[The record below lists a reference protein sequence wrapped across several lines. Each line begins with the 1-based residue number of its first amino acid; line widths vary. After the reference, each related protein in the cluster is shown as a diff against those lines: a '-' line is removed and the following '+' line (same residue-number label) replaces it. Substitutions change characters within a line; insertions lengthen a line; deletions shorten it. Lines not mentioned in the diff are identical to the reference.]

1 MQYNNHYINICN
13 IISIKKF
20 NITKPNDQNSFDSK
34 NINKIFII
42 KINKHNKLFN
52 IIKRSWITISSANES
67 TALEKL
73 QPVYYK
79 NVTENI
85 HAHTYAYTYTHK
97 HLHSHTL
104 TYKLSKSIWHSPS
117 FIEKASTLAI
127 IFQFRDIAYRVIALL
142 RRYI

>member
-52 IIKRSWITISSANES
+52 IIKRS
-67 TALEKL
+67 
-73 QPVYYK
+73 
-79 NVTENI
+79 
-85 HAHTYAYTYTHK
+85 
-97 HLHSHTL
+97 
-104 TYKLSKSIWHSPS
+104 
-117 FIEKASTLAI
+117 
-127 IFQFRDIAYRVIALL
+127 
-142 RRYI
+142 